1 MLSAA
6 KAPGKNKQPNTDT
19 AVSHTVPSQTNRN
32 AKHIT
37 AQREPGQPGSQ
48 SREKMCWLYFSTEGR
63 AEHSSTQVRTA
74 YRLLTCYVAILVC
87 WLLAPSELSHLFVT
101 SMLSILVAASALVA
115 SPMRLVSPAASPAVA
130 ARTPAAPLMGVTVK
144 TTKPGDGK
152 TFPKAGQMV
161 KAHYTGRLMDGTGEP
176 ACPQH
181 APSTRPAASAL
192 LLAAGTTRGCAGP
205 SCTAPQPH
213 PNAIRLQS
221 STPRA
226 ASSSSRSS
234 SRSVPET
241 SSRGGTRRAHA
252 PHIRCRRRSGA
263 LLR

>member
-1 MLSAA
+1 MCIRDRSRGRPAA
-6 KAPGKNKQPNTDT
+6 SFA
-19 AVSHTVPSQTNRN
+19 
-32 AKHIT
+32 
-37 AQREPGQPGSQ
+37 
-48 SREKMCWLYFSTEGR
+48 
-63 AEHSSTQVRTA
+63 SSFAGYCIRSFA
-74 YRLLTCYVAILVC
+74 HLVD
-87 WLLAPSELSHLFVT
+87 LFRH
-101 SMLSILVAASALVA
+101 SMLSLLVAAGALVA
-115 SPMRLVSPAASPAVA
+115 SPMRLVSPATSPAVA

-152 TFPKAGQMV
+152 TYPKAGPMV

-241 SSRGGTRRAHA
+241 SSGDGTRRAHA
-252 PHIRCRRRSGA
+252 PHILCRHRSRALLCQHGHHPNSCALTPTGPRRRA
-263 LLR
+263 C